1 MEECDCI
8 SCQESGHACHMDCDI
23 DEPCLGCFEAAE
35 EANGRYA
42 KLKVVEIPDGI

>member
-8 SCQESGHACHMDCDI
+8 SCQESGHPCHMDCDI

-35 EANGRYA
+35 ETIDTQYEIDCAFGR
-42 KLKVVEIPDGI
+42 K

>member
-8 SCQESGHACHMDCDI
+8 SCQESGHPCHMDCDI

-35 EANGRYA
+35 EAKEREFDEKEALGYR
-42 KLKVVEIPDGI
+42 